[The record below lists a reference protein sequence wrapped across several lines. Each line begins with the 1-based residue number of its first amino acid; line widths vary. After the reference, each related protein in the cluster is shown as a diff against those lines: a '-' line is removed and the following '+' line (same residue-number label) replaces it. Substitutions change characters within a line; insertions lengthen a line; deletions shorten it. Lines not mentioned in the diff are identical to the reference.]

1 LKFQKITN
9 KSQTSEKERKSMKNF
24 KWSLFFL
31 VFIGIAFIV
40 GAFRL
45 TDGGLPLAIWS
56 GVGLLFILLASMGF
70 VFSSLYVKARGN
82 LAYLKTGKGG
92 AKVIKDGGMIIV
104 GFLHEI
110 IPVSLE
116 TMKIVVKREGK
127 QALITLDQLRAEV
140 TAEFYIRVKADD
152 TGIGTAART
161 LGDKISAQAGG
172 LRGRDIPRGDLLE
185 AQTAA
190 VTGLEQEKLVDAL
203 RTVAAR
209 KSLYDLNFDRES
221 FKKQLIEVVKNGLEE
236 NGLELEDVTIS
247 SLDQASA
254 NHLDPQN
261 TFDAI
266 GLKNLRQ
273 IVSEAAIAE
282 NQFKRTAELEIN
294 KQNVL
299 TEQTILQQNQELAFK
314 TADQGREVRTYQA
327 QQEKMAAVAE
337 IQTAE
342 DVAKRGI
349 NKEQVIELETV
360 GKDQAIA
367 VASKKKEEAEQTAAV
382 AKDQAIELAER
393 AKQIAIAKAEK
404 EKADAEAAR
413 ALADQEREKATQG
426 VKTVEVV
433 AAAEREKEQTVIAQ
447 KAVSE
452 KEKIAKEIAADA
464 AAYAKV
470 KEATATKES
479 AVLNAE
485 ATVTEAKA
493 GKEAAVLNAEGQKA
507 TSLIPVEVTNR
518 EVEVEKKRVVEV
530 TIPELEARSANAKIA
545 FELEVRKLE
554 IEAKQAIGVALATA
568 MGEALGSANLNVYGG
583 PDTVARIMQS
593 FMAGQEMGKYAE
605 GVMVTTPEEVKDTV
619 RDLVGSVSGGLKGLA
634 EMGAAAI
641 KSATGKDI
649 DPDALLKAINKVVA
663 DPKAAAKVAEAAPE
677 EA

>member
-1 LKFQKITN
+1 
-9 KSQTSEKERKSMKNF
+9 MKNF
-24 KWSLFFL
+24 KWSLLLL
-31 VFIGIAFIV
+31 VSIGVAFIV
-40 GAFRL
+40 GSFRF

-116 TMKIVVKREGK
+116 TMKIVVRREGK
-127 QALITLDQLRAEV
+127 QALITLDQLRAEA

-152 TGIGTAART
+152 TGISTAART

-172 LRGRDIPRGDLLE
+172 LRGKDIPRGDLLE

-190 VTGLEQEKLVDAL
+190 VTSLETEKLVDAL

-221 FKKQLIEVVKNGLEE
+221 FKKELIAVVKTGLEE

-247 SLDQASA
+247 SLDQASVE
-254 NHLDPQN
+254 HLDPQN

-266 GLKNLRQ
+266 GLKNLRK
-273 IVSEAAIAE
+273 IVSEAAIIE

-294 KQNVL
+294 QQNV
-299 TEQTILQQNQELAFK
+299 TTKTAILQQDQDLAFK

-327 QQEKMAAVAE
+327 KQEKDAAVAE
-337 IQTAE
+337 IQTSE
-342 DVAKRGI
+342 DIAKRGI
-349 NKEQVIELETV
+349 TKEQVVELEGV
-360 GKDQAIA
+360 AKDQAIA
-367 VASKKKEEAEQTAAV
+367 VANMKKGEAEQTASV
-382 AKDQAIELAER
+382 AKEQAIELAVR

-404 EKADAEAAR
+404 EKADSEAAR
-413 ALADQEREKATQG
+413 ALAEQEKEKATQG
-426 VKTVEVV
+426 VITVEVI
-433 AAAEREKEQTVIAQ
+433 AKANRDKDQAVIAQ
-447 KAVSE
+447 EAISK
-452 KEKIAKEIAADA
+452 KEQIAKEIAADA
-464 AAYAKV
+464 AAYARV
-470 KEATATKES
+470 KDATAAKDS
-479 AVLNAE
+479 AVLTAE
-485 ATVTEAKA
+485 ATVTEATANKQ
-493 GKEAAVLNAEGQKA
+493 AAVLSAEGQKA
-507 TSLIPVEVTNR
+507 TQLIPVEVTGR
-518 EVEVEKKRVVEV
+518 EVEIAKQRVMEV
-530 TIPELEARSANAKIA
+530 TIPELEAKSKNEKIA

-619 RDLVGSVSGGLKGLA
+619 KDLVGSVSGGLKGLA

-641 KSATGKDI
+641 KNATGKDI

-663 DPKAAAKVAEAAPE
+663 DPKAAVKVAEAAPE